1 MNCTEEFI
9 AKMKQKDI
17 VINFVQAW
25 RNDTLEE
32 SYARLDKPTRLHAYS
47 VSKSVTSIGV
57 GLAVQEGLL
66 KLDDPV
72 LKFYPEYDPA
82 TLAPNLRK
90 MTVRDLLKMGCGSK
104 DKMFFWNDAQRLQ
117 CKDWQDYFL
126 RNAFP
131 YEPGTRF
138 EYNNFNT
145 YMCSCIV
152 ERVAGCTLKDYM
164 TPRFFD
170 KLGIGN
176 PDWLTCP
183 MGHSAGAY
191 GLFLSID
198 EMSRIGQF
206 LLHDGCWNGEQLLDP
221 AYLHEAEKN
230 QYPVN
235 APKHGYGYFFWTNPD
250 DESYRADGRYGQYI
264 VVVPKSNVVVTVQAL
279 DSKKFFD
286 DVWSELVVPFL
297 NKS

>member
-66 KLDDPV
+66 RLDDPV
-72 LKFYPEYDPA
+72 LRFYPEYDPA
-82 TLAPNLRK
+82 ELAPNLRR
-90 MTVRDLLKMGCGSK
+90 MTVRDLLMMGCGSK

-117 CKDWQDYFL
+117 CRDWQDYFL

-138 EYNNFNT
+138 EYNNFNS

-152 ERVAGCTLKDYM
+152 ERAAGCTLKDYM

-183 MGHSAGAY
+183 MGHSAGAN

-206 LLHDGCWNGEQLLDP
+206 LLHDRLLERRAASGPRISARGRKKPVPGQCPQARLRLFLLDEP
-221 AYLHEAEKN
+221 
-230 QYPVN
+230 
-235 APKHGYGYFFWTNPD
+235 
-250 DESYRADGRYGQYI
+250 GRRILPRRRY
-264 VVVPKSNVVVTVQAL
+264 
-279 DSKKFFD
+279 
-286 DVWSELVVPFL
+286 VWSVHRGGAQEQ
-297 NKS
+297 SGDHGAGAGQ

>member
-1 MNCTEEFI
+1 M
-9 AKMKQKDI
+9 
-17 VINFVQAW
+17 
-25 RNDTLEE
+25 
-32 SYARLDKPTRLHAYS
+32 
-47 VSKSVTSIGV
+47 

-66 KLDDPV
+66 RLDDRV
-72 LKFYPEYDPA
+72 LRFYPEYDPA
-82 TLAPNLRK
+82 ELAPNLRR
-90 MTVRDLLKMGCGSK
+90 MTVRDLLMMGCGSK

-117 CKDWQDYFL
+117 CRDWQDYFL
-126 RNAFP
+126 RNEFP

-138 EYNNFNT
+138 EYNNFNS

-152 ERVAGCTLKDYM
+152 ERAAGCTLKDYM

-183 MGHSAGAY
+183 MGHSAGAN

-250 DESYRADGRYGQYI
+250 DESYRADGMYGQYI
-264 VVVPKSNVVVTVQAL
+264 VVVPKSKAVVTVQAL

-297 NKS
+297 NKG

>member
-57 GLAVQEGLL
+57 GLAAQEGLL
-66 KLDDPV
+66 RLDDPV
-72 LKFYPEYDPA
+72 LRFYPEYDPA
-82 TLAPNLRK
+82 ELAPNLRR

-117 CKDWQDYFL
+117 CRDWQDYFL

-138 EYNNFNT
+138 EYNNFK
-145 YMCSCIV
+145 YLYVQLHRGARCGLHPKGLHD
-152 ERVAGCTLKDYM
+152 A
-164 TPRFFD
+164 PRF
-170 KLGIGN
+170 LIS
-176 PDWLTCP
+176 WA
-183 MGHSAGAY
+183 SATRTG
-191 GLFLSID
+191 S
-198 EMSRIGQF
+198 
-206 LLHDGCWNGEQLLDP
+206 P
-221 AYLHEAEKN
+221 APWDILPERTAC
-230 QYPVN
+230 
-235 APKHGYGYFFWTNPD
+235 F
-250 DESYRADGRYGQYI
+250 
-264 VVVPKSNVVVTVQAL
+264 
-279 DSKKFFD
+279 
-286 DVWSELVVPFL
+286 
-297 NKS
+297 

>member
-1 MNCTEEFI
+1 
-9 AKMKQKDI
+9 
-17 VINFVQAW
+17 
-25 RNDTLEE
+25 
-32 SYARLDKPTRLHAYS
+32 
-47 VSKSVTSIGV
+47 
-57 GLAVQEGLL
+57 
-66 KLDDPV
+66 
-72 LKFYPEYDPA
+72 
-82 TLAPNLRK
+82 
-90 MTVRDLLKMGCGSK
+90 MTVRDLLMMGCGSK

-117 CKDWQDYFL
+117 CRDWQDYFL

-138 EYNNFNT
+138 EYNNFNS

-152 ERVAGCTLKDYM
+152 ERAAGCTLKDYM

-183 MGHSAGAY
+183 MGHSAGAN

-250 DESYRADGRYGQYI
+250 GESYRADGMYGQYI
-264 VVVPKSNVVVTVQAL
+264 VVVPKSKAVITVQAL

-297 NKS
+297 NKG

>member
-57 GLAVQEGLL
+57 GLA
-66 KLDDPV
+66 
-72 LKFYPEYDPA
+72 
-82 TLAPNLRK
+82 
-90 MTVRDLLKMGCGSK
+90 K

-117 CKDWQDYFL
+117 CRDWQDYFL

-138 EYNNFNT
+138 EYNNFNS

-152 ERVAGCTLKDYM
+152 ERAAGCTLKDYM

-183 MGHSAGAY
+183 MGHSAGAN

-250 DESYRADGRYGQYI
+250 DESYRADGMYGQYI
-264 VVVPKSNVVVTVQAL
+264 VVVPKSKAVITVQAL

-297 NKS
+297 NKG

>member
-1 MNCTEEFI
+1 MH
-9 AKMKQKDI
+9 
-17 VINFVQAW
+17 
-25 RNDTLEE
+25 
-32 SYARLDKPTRLHAYS
+32 P
-47 VSKSVTSIGV
+47 
-57 GLAVQEGLL
+57 
-66 KLDDPV
+66 
-72 LKFYPEYDPA
+72 
-82 TLAPNLRK
+82 
-90 MTVRDLLKMGCGSK
+90 
-104 DKMFFWNDAQRLQ
+104 
-117 CKDWQDYFL
+117 
-126 RNAFP
+126 
-131 YEPGTRF
+131 
-138 EYNNFNT
+138 
-145 YMCSCIV
+145 
-152 ERVAGCTLKDYM
+152 KDYM

-183 MGHSAGAY
+183 MGHSAGAN

-250 DESYRADGRYGQYI
+250 DESYRADGMYGQYI
-264 VVVPKSNVVVTVQAL
+264 VVVPKSKAVVTVQAL

-297 NKS
+297 NKG

>member
-66 KLDDPV
+66 RLDDPV
-72 LKFYPEYDPA
+72 LRFYPEYDPA
-82 TLAPNLRK
+82 ELAPNLRR

-117 CKDWQDYFL
+117 CRDWQDYFL

-138 EYNNFNT
+138 EYNNFNS

-152 ERVAGCTLKDYM
+152 ERAAGCTLKDYM

-183 MGHSAGAY
+183 MGHSAGAN

-221 AYLHEAEKN
+221 AYLHEAEKTSTRSM
-230 QYPVN
+230 PPST
-235 APKHGYGYFFWTNPD
+235 ATAISSGRTRTTNPTAQTVCMV
-250 DESYRADGRYGQYI
+250 STSWWCPRAKR
-264 VVVPKSNVVVTVQAL
+264 
-279 DSKKFFD
+279 
-286 DVWSELVVPFL
+286 
-297 NKS
+297 